1 MNFYYTAR
9 LETDGR
15 IPLFSPLLFSLH
27 FRKMKRR
34 NKISY
39 RGDKKKEKKGKSRL
53 IFFTQWRERAY
64 TVATLE

>member
-9 LETDGR
+9 LEIDGQF
-15 IPLFSPLLFSLH
+15 PFFLFSLH